1 LAWSLSAFSVNLH
14 EIIYG
19 PSTEWQSDLGDS
31 PTGTPIYYN
40 NRIGT
45 IPITNLELGLTA
57 LKGLKFAVGANNLFN
72 RYPEKLNGN
81 LTSTFNAVDD
91 NAAVQK
97 YPGFSPFGIDGGF
110 YYAKVSFRF

>member
-1 LAWSLSAFSVNLH
+1 MSAFSVTLH

-19 PSTEWQSDLGDS
+19 PSTEWQSDLGDG

-45 IPITNLELGLTA
+45 IPITHLELGMKTW
-57 LKGLKFAVGANNLFN
+57 KGLKFAVGANNLFY
-72 RYPEKLNGN
+72 RYPETLNGH
-81 LTSTFNAVDD
+81 LTATFNSVDD

-110 YYAKVSFRF
+110 YYARVSLKF